1 MHDTRTGTP
10 RRLDAERTG
19 AGLSHEARR
28 GVAALLARGASMR
41 FAAHLA
47 EAARICLRETDAD
60 RKCDLTV
67 EAAAA
72 WRSGDLPFDTQA
84 CFQFTDDPEA
94 GLPPTLRLTEPTR
107 VPRRGFGTAEGLAA
121 FVHAIAHIEWNAV
134 NLAWDAVGRFAGMPR
149 EYYDDW
155 VTVAVEEASHF
166 RMLRA
171 RLRELGRDYGDFE
184 AHAGLWQMAE
194 STRGDVL
201 DRMALVPR
209 VLEARGLDVTPGMIT
224 KLRSRGDDA
233 TVAILEVILREE
245 IGHVRIGSRW
255 FHHLCAERGLDP
267 AAAFADCI
275 RRHFRGRVKGIESE
289 EARAIRLEAGF
300 REDELDALHEIRGA

>member
-1 MHDTRTGTP
+1 MK
-10 RRLDAERTG
+10 A
-19 AGLSHEARR
+19 
-28 GVAALLARGASMR
+28 
-41 FAAHLA
+41 AAHLA
-47 EAARICLRETDAD
+47 EAARICLTETDPD
-60 RKCDLTV
+60 RKCQRTA

-72 WRSGDLPFDTQA
+72 WRSGALPLCSEA
-84 CFQFTDDPEA
+84 CFQFTDDPVA
-94 GLPPTLRLTEPTR
+94 GLPATLRLTEPTR
-107 VPRRGFGTAEGLAA
+107 VPRRGFGTTEGLAA

-134 NLAWDAVGRFAGMPR
+134 NLAWDAVGRFAGLPR

-171 RLRELGRDYGDFE
+171 RLRELGHDYGDFA

-194 STRGDVL
+194 ATRGDVL

-209 VLEARGLDVTPGMIT
+209 VLEARGLDVTPGLIA
-224 KLRSRGDDA
+224 KLRARGDDA

-255 FHHLCAERGLDP
+255 FHHLCAERRLEP

-275 RRHFRGRVKGIESE
+275 RRHFRGRVKGIEGD

-300 REDELDALHEIRGA
+300 RPDELDALAVIRGT